1 MIVVFGSI
9 NLDLVARIE
18 RLPQPGETVAGISLA
33 ALPGGKGANQ
43 ALAARRA
50 GADVAMAGAVGTDAF
65 ATTALSG
72 LADAGVDLAWIRRVQ
87 TPTGVALIHVDAAGQ
102 NAITVIPGAN
112 AYALAADVPDMAL
125 GPETTLLLQLEVPLD
140 AVCDVASRARR
151 CGARVVLNAAPAHAL
166 PAALL
171 AAVDVLIVN
180 AIEATAVAAALGMPE
195 TPEAF
200 AAAMH
205 RRHACGVVVTLG
217 PRGVLAAVDRTLFTA
232 AAPAVKVVDTTGAGD
247 AFAGVLAAALDRR
260 AGWPCAIAEGVA
272 AGSLACTAA
281 GAQPALPEVA
291 AIRRLAKTVEPTLV
305 SQPLD

>member
-1 MIVVFGSI
+1 
-9 NLDLVARIE
+9 
-18 RLPQPGETVAGISLA
+18 
-33 ALPGGKGANQ
+33 
-43 ALAARRA
+43 
-50 GADVAMAGAVGTDAF
+50 
-65 ATTALSG
+65 
-72 LADAGVDLAWIRRVQ
+72 
-87 TPTGVALIHVDAAGQ
+87 
-102 NAITVIPGAN
+102 
-112 AYALAADVPDMAL
+112 
-125 GPETTLLLQLEVPLD
+125 
-140 AVCDVASRARR
+140 
-151 CGARVVLNAAPAHAL
+151 VLNAAPAHAL